1 MTIRAYWF
9 FGRTLRDGRP
19 IPPDGEWLEHDGP
32 VVPCKSGLHASECPF
47 DALQYAPGEMLALV
61 EVDGTIVRHEND
73 KLAASRRRIIARFD
87 ATGLLHDFA
96 CKQALS
102 VAHLWDMPAIVREY
116 LETRDES
123 KRDASR
129 AAARDASRAAARDA
143 SRAAAWDAAWAAA
156 SAAAWAAASAA
167 AWAAARDAAIGAQ
180 RKAFR
185 EAVEEKFAELT
196 KCAS

>member
-9 FGRTLRDGRP
+9 FGKTLRDGRP
-19 IPPDGEWLEHDGP
+19 IPPDGEWLEHDGT
-32 VVPCKSGLHASECPF
+32 VMPCESGLHASECPF

-87 ATGLLHDFA
+87 ATELLRDFA

-102 VAHLWDMPAIVREY
+102 VAHLWDMPPVVREY

-123 KRDASR
+123 MR
-129 AAARDASRAAARDA
+129 AAAM
-143 SRAAAWDAAWAAA
+143 DAAMD
-156 SAAAWAAASAA
+156 
-167 AWAAARDAAIGAQ
+167 AARDAARAAQ

-185 EAVEEKFAELT
+185 TVVEVKFAELT
-196 KCAS
+196 KGAS